1 MLGGGKELE
10 TAKRAKEHKLD
21 MEYAIFGLGRDADVK
36 KSVFKAPSVRTD
48 ATADEMAGLFYF
60 LAKGAAI
67 LVGNIGVNVVFL
79 GLADWRVFYLR

>member
-1 MLGGGKELE
+1 
-10 TAKRAKEHKLD
+10 

-36 KSVFKAPSVRTD
+36 KSVFKAPTVRTD
-48 ATADEMAGLFYF
+48 AGADEMVGLFYF